1 MDFLANL
8 IAGFSVAL
16 QPTNLMFCFLGVFV
30 GTLIGVLPGIGPVG
44 TMAILLPVTY
54 GIAPTTAIIMLAGI
68 YYGAQYGGSTTSI
81 LVNIPGEA
89 ASVVTCLDGYQMAL
103 KGRAGPALGIAAFG
117 SFIAGTFGV
126 IGLQLMAP
134 PLVSVAL
141 RFGPPEYF
149 SLMILG
155 FVVLT
160 YLAQKSMTK
169 ALMTAGVGILLGTIG
184 LDTMT
189 GMPRFTFNIP
199 ELLDGVGLAPLA
211 MGLFGISEILL
222 NVEKKIKQEILTTKV
237 KGLFPNCGGLET
249 VQPGPSSGD
258 RSPAFSWASY
268 RAEERFWLPSS
279 LMPWRSG
286 SPSIPK
292 QFGKG
297 AIEGV
302 AAPESANNS
311 AAQGAFIPL
320 LTLGIPA
327 NVVMAILLGAL
338 MIHNI
343 TPGPMLVKEHPE
355 LFWGVITSMYV
366 GNIMLLVLN
375 LPLIG
380 LWVQLLRVPYAILF
394 PLILFICLI
403 GAYVINN
410 SVVDVA
416 MMLLFGVVGYLMRK
430 FEYEPAPLVL
440 AYVLTPL
447 LENALRQS
455 LILSGGSFG
464 IFMVRP
470 ISAGCLIVAAGL
482 LGSSLL
488 PMIRQKREKIVAEAK
503 KMNEPWGPW

>member
-1 MDFLANL
+1 MEFFANF
-8 IAGFSVAL
+8 ITGFSVAL
-16 QPTNLMFCFLGVFV
+16 QPINLMFCFLGVFI

-54 GIAPTTAIIMLAGI
+54 GIPPTTAIIMLAGI

-89 ASVVTCLDGYQMAL
+89 ASVVTTLDGYQMAL

-117 SFIAGTFGV
+117 SFIAGTIGV
-126 IGLQLMAP
+126 IGLQLLAP
-134 PLVSVAL
+134 PLVAVAL
-141 RFGPPEYF
+141 RFGPPEYS

-155 FVVLT
+155 FVILT
-160 YLAQKSMTK
+160 YLAQKSMAK
-169 ALMTAGVGILLGTIG
+169 ALMMAGVGIILGTIG

-189 GMPRFTFNIP
+189 GMPRFTFRIP

-222 NVEKKIKQEILTTKV
+222 NVEKKIKQELLTTKV
-237 KGLFPNCGGLET
+237 KGLFPTRE
-249 VQPGPSSGD
+249 D
-258 RSPAFSWASY
+258 WR
-268 RAEERFWLPSS
+268 RAIGAILRG
-279 LMPWRSG
+279 SG
-286 SPSIPK
+286 SGFFLGILPGGGAVLGSFVSYALEKRISKHPEE
-292 QFGKG
+292 FGKG

-302 AAPESANNS
+302 AAPEAANNS

-320 LTLGIPA
+320 LTLGIPS

-343 TPGPMLVKEHPE
+343 TPGPMLVKEHPQ
-355 LFWGVITSMYV
+355 LFWGVISSMYM

-394 PLILFICLI
+394 PLILYICLI

-410 SVVDVA
+410 SVIDVTI
-416 MMLLFGVVGYLMRK
+416 MLLCGVVGYLMRK

-440 AYVLTPL
+440 AYVLAPM

-464 IFMVRP
+464 IFMARP
-470 ISAGCLIVAAGL
+470 ISAGCLVVAAGL
-482 LGSSLL
+482 LFSSLL
-488 PMIRQKREKIVAEAK
+488 PRIRQKREKIVAEAK
-503 KMNEPWGPW
+503 EDE

>member
-103 KGRAGPALGIAAFG
+103 KGRPGPALGIAAFG

-169 ALMTAGVGILLGTIG
+169 ALLTAGVGILLGTIG

-189 GMPRFTFNIP
+189 GMPRFTFNVP

-222 NVEKKIKQEILTTKV
+222 NVEKKIKQELLTTKV
-237 KGLFPNCGGLET
+237 KGLFPNWEDWKRCSLPILRGTVSGFFLGILPGGGAVL
-249 VQPGPSSGD
+249 
-258 RSPAFSWASY
+258 ASFVSY
-268 RAEERFWLPSS
+268 AVEKRISRHPE
-279 LMPWRSG
+279 
-286 SPSIPK
+286 

-380 LWVQLLRVPYAILF
+380 LWVQLLRVPYALLF
-394 PLILFICLI
+394 PLILYICLI

-410 SVVDVA
+410 SVIDVTI
-416 MMLLFGVVGYLMRK
+416 MLLFGVVGYLMRK
-430 FEYEPAPLVL
+430 FDYEPAPMVL
-440 AYVLTPL
+440 AYVLTPM

-488 PMIRQKREKIVAEAK
+488 PMIRQKREKIVAEA
-503 KMNEPWGPW
+503 EEDE

>member
-1 MDFLANL
+1 MDFFSSF
-8 IAGFSVAL
+8 IAGLNVAL
-16 QPTNLMFCFLGVFV
+16 QPMNLLFCFLGVFV

-54 GIAPTTAIIMLAGI
+54 GIPPTSAIIMLAGI

-89 ASVVTCLDGYQMAL
+89 ASVITTLDGYQMAR

-117 SFIAGTFGV
+117 SFIAGTLGV

-134 PLVSVAL
+134 PLVRVAL

-149 SLMILG
+149 SLMLLG
-155 FVVLT
+155 FVILT
-160 YLAQKSMTK
+160 YLAQKSMAK
-169 ALMTAGVGILLGTIG
+169 ALMMAGVGILLGTVG

-189 GMPRFTFNIP
+189 GMPRFTFDLP

-211 MGLFGISEILL
+211 MGLFGISEIFL
-222 NVEKKIKQEILTTKV
+222 NVEKKIKQELLTTKV
-237 KGLFPNCGGLET
+237 RGLFPTLEDWRRSILPILRGTVLGFFLGILPGGGAVL
-249 VQPGPSSGD
+249 SS
-258 RSPAFSWASY
+258 FVSY
-268 RAEERFWLPSS
+268 AVEKRISKHPQE
-279 LMPWRSG
+279 
-286 SPSIPK
+286 
-292 QFGKG
+292 FGKG

-343 TPGPMLVKEHPE
+343 TPGPMLVKEHPQ
-355 LFWGVITSMYV
+355 LFWGVISSMYM
-366 GNIMLLVLN
+366 GNAMLLLLN

-380 LWVQLLRVPYAILF
+380 LWVQLLRVPYSILF

-410 SVVDVA
+410 SVIDVA
-416 MMLLFGVVGYLMRK
+416 LMLIFGVAGYLMRK

-440 AYVLTPL
+440 AYVLSPM

-455 LILSGGSFG
+455 LILSSGSFG
-464 IFMVRP
+464 IFMNRP
-470 ISAGCLIVAAGL
+470 ISASCLIAAAVL
-482 LGSSLL
+482 LLSSLL
-488 PMIRQKREKIVAEAK
+488 PMIRKKRETIVAEA
-503 KMNEPWGPW
+503 EIDE